1 MNVAFAVDAQYADD
15 STNSFSK
22 KACSVHYQTQDSKP
36 ASATKDFDFFFS
48 CAVACAHFITIC
60 VADKFQRRLC

>member
-22 KACSVHYQTQDSKP
+22 KACSVHYQTQDSKL
-36 ASATKDFDFFFS
+36 ASATKDFDFFF
-48 CAVACAHFITIC
+48 F
-60 VADKFQRRLC
+60 LCCGLCPFYHHLCS